1 MAGIKHTY
9 THTIKDDAG
18 ANVIADVIVITA
30 DTEENANIAVPATSF
45 VEVDLVIP
53 KLKIVSFFVE
63 LDQAGTFDTNAH
75 GGAGGNTFP
84 LTAKVALWWNNT
96 LQNTN
101 PITVDIASIFIS
113 NTSAVA
119 GTAKIGFLV
128 QQ

>member
-30 DTEENANIAVPATSF
+30 DTEENFNVAVPATSF
-45 VEVDLVIP
+45 VEVILAVP

-84 LTAKVALWWNNT
+84 LTAKVAFWWNNT
-96 LQNTN
+96 LQNAN
-101 PITVDIASIFIS
+101 PITADITKIFIS

-119 GTAKIGFLV
+119 ATAKGGFLI